1 MKKNALFFISV
12 VLLFSIGIHLEK
24 WVAGDYSKLR
34 LTDTVLATSL
44 SKQKPASDSSTKDDE
59 NTLTLMTDENIEL
72 RHPLKRFEESS
83 TQNFSWRNLEP
94 AVLVDEKTNHFVL
107 QSGKIY
113 LYPNPKS
120 PVYPNYKQYLHYM
133 TISRQ
138 TVKSQGKL
146 WYQVAFPDE
155 VIGWVSEDQVV
166 MHNEDYYFY
175 QTGEIS
181 T

>member
-72 RHPLKRFEESS
+72 RH
-83 TQNFSWRNLEP
+83 QC
-94 AVLVDEKTNHFVL
+94 
-107 QSGKIY
+107 QSILIIFCG
-113 LYPNPKS
+113 
-120 PVYPNYKQYLHYM
+120 
-133 TISRQ
+133 
-138 TVKSQGKL
+138 
-146 WYQVAFPDE
+146 
-155 VIGWVSEDQVV
+155 
-166 MHNEDYYFY
+166 
-175 QTGEIS
+175 
-181 T
+181 